1 MLKYGVYENSQLIR
15 SDEIVPHG
23 LRGEIAYI
31 TIKKTL
37 TDKLGKP
44 FNSCEDSTSESNNS
58 LINEI
63 SLMGSEYSQTLCF
76 RLCLL
81 RYLEN
86 ACTCSLQKQ
95 LGQNGSDTCSHD
107 CVEAIKDSFDFQ
119 KKCRLCPLEC
129 DSVSYDLVSQ
139 TRNIAENRIELSRMK
154 TEYSERKEKF
164 SNYSFEYVQ
173 EKIIK
178 FQINFDKLGYL
189 HVSELPKTTFTNLIA
204 ELGGTIGMSVAYF
217 KLITCLNCF

>member
-1 MLKYGVYENSQLIR
+1 MLKYGVFENSQLVR

-23 LRGEIAYI
+23 LRGVSAFI
-31 TIKKTL
+31 TIKKTV

-44 FNSCEDSTSESNNS
+44 FNNCEESTSELNNS

-63 SLMGSEYSQTLCF
+63 YLMGSEYSQPLCF

-81 RYLEN
+81 HYLEN

-95 LGQNGSDTCSHD
+95 LGQNGSDTCRRD

-119 KKCRLCPLEC
+119 KNCRLCPLEC
-129 DSVSYDLVSQ
+129 DLVSYDLVSQ
-139 TRNIAENRIELSRMK
+139 TRNIGENRVEMSRIKM
-154 TEYSERKEKF
+154 EYSKRHEKF
-164 SNYSFEYVQ
+164 SNYSFEYVK

-204 ELGGTIGMSVAYF
+204 ELSGTIGMSATYF